1 MSSTTKIVK
10 NSVKS
15 ISQDKKSILTV
26 NFFQKLMEL
35 PCTFQEKNLTLVP
48 LVPVMNLVLA
58 VPVDLD
64 AVAVIFGQ
72 NWPNLAFIH
81 QIHLLAVLMPDRFL
95 ALLYQVF
102 ILVVVFQMIWKF

>member
-15 ISQDKKSILTV
+15 ISRNK
-26 NFFQKLMEL
+26 NRYHEFFFFFQKLFKL
-35 PCTFQEKNLTLVP
+35 SCTFFLNLFL

>member
-1 MSSTTKIVK
+1 
-10 NSVKS
+10 
-15 ISQDKKSILTV
+15 
-26 NFFQKLMEL
+26 MEL